1 MSKKFI
7 IETSARH
14 VHVTQEHLEILFGA
28 GATLTKKK
36 DLSQPGQ
43 YACEERVT
51 IVGPKKELANVSI
64 LGPVRPDTQV
74 ELSATDARSIGI
86 AAPIRESGDVEG
98 SGACKIVGPCGEVEI
113 SQGVIVAKRHIHLT
127 PEDAEELGVQDK
139 EVVWVRCETDGRK
152 AILGDVVCRVSP
164 KFARAMHID
173 TDESNAIGAGR
184 ELEGEIV
191 KID

>member
-14 VHVTQEHLEILFGA
+14 VHVSQEHLEILFGA
-28 GATLTKKK
+28 GHELTHKK

-51 IVGPKKELANVSI
+51 IVGPKKELAGVSI
-64 LGPVRPDTQV
+64 LGPVRPATQV

-113 SQGVIVAKRHIHLT
+113 SEGVIVAKRHIHLT
-127 PEDAEELGVQDK
+127 PADAEELGVQDK
-139 EVVWVRCETDGRK
+139 DVVWVKVDTDGRS
-152 AILGDVVCRVSP
+152 AVLGDVVCRVNAN
-164 KFARAMHID
+164 FARAMHID
-173 TDESNAIGAGR
+173 TDESNAVSAPR
-184 ELEGEIV
+184 ELYGEII
-191 KID
+191 KL